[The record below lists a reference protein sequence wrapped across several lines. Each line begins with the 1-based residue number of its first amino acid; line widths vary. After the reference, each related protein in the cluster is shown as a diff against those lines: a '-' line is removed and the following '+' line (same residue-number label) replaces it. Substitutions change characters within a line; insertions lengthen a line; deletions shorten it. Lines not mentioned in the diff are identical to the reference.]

1 VKILVTGVGGQVGW
15 ELMRACQPLGEVVGV
30 GRAQADLADPEA
42 IRAVVRRERPR
53 VILNPAAYTAVD
65 QAEREEALA
74 LRINRDAVAILAE
87 EAMRLGALLVHYS
100 TDYVFDGK
108 LARPYR
114 EDDAPHPIGVYG
126 RSKLAGEEALRASA
140 CDWLCLRTSWLYAAR
155 GRNFLRTILRLAGER
170 EELRVV
176 DDQIGAP
183 TAARL
188 VADAS
193 AQIIARTLV
202 ERAAGTFA
210 SAVLHLSAGGAISWH
225 GFAERVVA
233 AARAQPRAPDMRVRR
248 IVPIAS
254 DEYPQ
259 AAPRPRNSRL
269 DCGALARRYD
279 LELPRWEAGLAL
291 CVEELYG

>member
-1 VKILVTGVGGQVGW
+1 MKILVTGVGGQVGW